1 MPTAL
6 VNCAFSLTWLATAV
20 TRLSTLVIFETLV
33 STLALR
39 VLMFVVF
46 VLTWLDT
53 LLILLVFALTW
64 LVTFVILACI
74 LV

>member
-20 TRLSTLVIFETLV
+20 TRLSTLVIFVTLV

-39 VLMFVVF
+39 VLIFVVS
-46 VLTWLDT
+46 VSYTHLDVYKRQT
-53 LLILLVFALTW
+53 
-64 LVTFVILACI
+64 
-74 LV
+74 